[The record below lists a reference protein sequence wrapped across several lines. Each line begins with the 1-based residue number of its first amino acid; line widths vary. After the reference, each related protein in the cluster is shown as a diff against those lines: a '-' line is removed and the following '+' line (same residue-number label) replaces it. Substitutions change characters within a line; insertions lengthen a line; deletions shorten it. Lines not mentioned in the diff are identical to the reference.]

1 MVATNS
7 PYPNDRVSFST
18 NSFVQVGGSVLR
30 MNIYD
35 KNSSDRKSAK
45 RDPQPIRQWKNWL
58 TR

>member
-45 RDPQPIRQWKNWL
+45 RDPQPIRQ
-58 TR
+58 